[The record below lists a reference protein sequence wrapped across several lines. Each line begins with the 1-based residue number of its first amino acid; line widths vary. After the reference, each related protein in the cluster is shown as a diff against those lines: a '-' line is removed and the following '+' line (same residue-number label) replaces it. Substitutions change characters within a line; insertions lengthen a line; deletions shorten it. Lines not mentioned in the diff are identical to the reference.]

1 MNFPDNDL
9 KGLGKMVLIWFL
21 YTKHFQ
27 SSETLELLLRKW
39 LFTYR
44 LFVEQKFKN
53 TARKLMEQVKN
64 KALQNLGSFAI
75 FI

>member
-1 MNFPDNDL
+1 MIFVHKALSVIWNVGAVA
-9 KGLGKMVLIWFL
+9 KKMVVYIP
-21 YTKHFQ
+21 
-27 SSETLELLLRKW
+27 
-39 LFTYR
+39 FTIC